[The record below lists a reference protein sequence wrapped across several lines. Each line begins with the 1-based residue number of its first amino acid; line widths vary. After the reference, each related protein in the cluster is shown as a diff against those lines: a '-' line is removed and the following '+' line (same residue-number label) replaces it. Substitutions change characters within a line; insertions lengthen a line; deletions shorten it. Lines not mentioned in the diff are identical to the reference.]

1 MLQKWKLKSNI
12 GSVCSHSISSL
23 FTRHQWHPEYIVRR
37 KQNHQS
43 DIHTMKSKVTCIQ
56 GFKERVFFIS
66 LPQQH
71 KWIQLGDISERER
84 GGKRSAILHKEVN
97 ILLSGSKRKW
107 TNMQE
112 KIDLSTRN
120 SPFYLWPSKDHR
132 SQSCTAQLRRNREG
146 FCIQ

>member
-1 MLQKWKLKSNI
+1 
-12 GSVCSHSISSL
+12 L
-23 FTRHQWHPEYIVRR
+23 FTRHQWHPKYVVKRE
-37 KQNHQS
+37 QNHQS
-43 DIHTMKSKVTCIQ
+43 DIYTMKSKGTCIQ
-56 GFKERVFFIS
+56 GFKESFFFIS

-71 KWIQLGDISERER
+71 KWILLGDISERER
-84 GGKRSAILHKEVN
+84 VRGKRSAILHKEVN

-132 SQSCTAQLRRNREG
+132 SQSCTAHLRRNPSCTAHLRRNREG